1 MFFSLLDTQD
11 RDTDVVQR
19 WYDLD
24 IKKGGVMHVP
34 TDNLKEL
41 AVWQQPSH

>member
-1 MFFSLLDTQD
+1 MQD
-11 RDTDVVQR
+11 RDTDIVQC
-19 WYDLD
+19 WYDL